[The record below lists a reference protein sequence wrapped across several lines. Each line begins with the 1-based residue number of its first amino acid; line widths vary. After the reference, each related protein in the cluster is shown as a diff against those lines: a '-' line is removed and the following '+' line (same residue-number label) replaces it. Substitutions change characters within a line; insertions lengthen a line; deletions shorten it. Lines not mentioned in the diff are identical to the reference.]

1 MPSRLAPFSNQ
12 VTQRR
17 QGAKDLFQKMF
28 MAALRLGVRCALVS
42 AVFTAGV
49 SAQTTDVYG
58 VLTDSLTKQRV
69 PFVNVRVEGTSWG
82 ASANNLGF
90 YFIAKLPPGTYEITA
105 SSIGY
110 VKVTRTVVLRNVKSY
125 ELNFQ
130 LPPVPVESE
139 EVLVTAPRKRMEL
152 ETKATSVHV
161 LERQDLKRVPVAGQQ
176 DLLQSLKIL
185 PGIVST
191 SDVSSRFYVR
201 GGAGDQNLFMF
212 DGIRIYYPFH
222 ALGIYSVFSTEMVEN
237 VEVYTGAFPTG
248 FGGRLSSVVN
258 ITARD
263 GRADRLAG
271 RANANFLSTELSIEG
286 PAISTSSFIINARKS
301 ISSKTFGDILGQNVP
316 LDFYDGTIKL
326 STQPGGVQKFD
337 ITYLT
342 SGDRLKA
349 RSLNDPEYSWR
360 NNGMALS
367 GSGLPSAKMFVN
379 WLIYISSYKASRG
392 GSASGSVSP
401 AATSVKEQG
410 LRANATVYTGPQDL
424 YYFGFDFG
432 FPSLEYSFINRLGL
446 SQTIQNSL
454 LDVSAWVRYQTTL
467 GPLQIDGGFH
477 TEVGA
482 LFDGGDPAREIQP
495 RINANYLVVGT
506 WRAKASFGRFSQRM
520 LTVGNEDDVIS
531 IFDAW
536 IRVPKDLPPEQADH
550 FVLGLSG
557 SLTEQATMNAEMY
570 YKRYNSLVVYNRD
583 KIESSDPDYIKGTG
597 DSYGAEVT
605 LRSHSPYVDL
615 YAVYSLSWAKINNGG
630 FEYFPRYDRRHHINL
645 MAITHP
651 IKGLTATARWEFGSG
666 FPFSQTVGYFD
677 RLSLDNALPGQF
689 ELETGSPYI
698 ILGAKNAARLPAY
711 HRLDISFAY
720 AISVL
725 GFDITAGADFLNM
738 YDNKNI
744 FYFDRKTGARVNM
757 LAFFPSATITI
768 SY

>member
-1 MPSRLAPFSNQ
+1 MSSRNARSLLR
-12 VTQRR
+12 V
-17 QGAKDLFQKMF
+17 D
-28 MAALRLGVRCALVS
+28 ALG
-42 AVFTAGV
+42 AVFGILFLVFTTGL
-49 SAQTTDVYG
+49 SAQTIDVYG

-69 PFVNVRVEGTSWG
+69 PFVNVRVEGTNWG
-82 ASANNLGF
+82 ASANNVGF
-90 YFIAKLPPGTYEITA
+90 YFIAKLPPGTYEVTA

-110 VKVTRTVVLRNVKSY
+110 VKVSRTVVLRNVKSY

-152 ETKATSVHV
+152 ETKTTSVHV
-161 LERQDLKRVPVAGQQ
+161 LERQDLKSVPVAGQQ

-222 ALGIYSVFSTEMVEN
+222 ALGIYSVFSPEMVDN
-237 VEVYTGAFPTG
+237 VEVYTGAFPPG
-248 FGGRLSSVVN
+248 FGGKLSSVVN

-263 GRADRLAG
+263 GRADRFAG
-271 RANANFLSTELSIEG
+271 RVNANFLSTEFMVEG
-286 PAISTSSFIINARKS
+286 PAISKSSFIINARKS

-316 LDFYDGTIKL
+316 LDFYDATFKL

-337 ITYLT
+337 ITFLT
-342 SGDRLKA
+342 SGDRLKS
-349 RSLNDPEYSWR
+349 RSVNDPEYSWR
-360 NNGMALS
+360 NNGVALS
-367 GSGLPSAKMFVN
+367 GSGLPSDKMFVN
-379 WLIYISSYKASRG
+379 WLVYISSYKATRG
-392 GSASGSVSP
+392 ASASGAVSS
-401 AATSVKEQG
+401 ASTSVEERG

-432 FPSLEYSFINRLGL
+432 FPSLDYSFVNRLGL
-446 SQTIQNSL
+446 SQSIQNSL
-454 LDVSAWVRYQTTL
+454 LDVSAWVRYQTTI
-467 GPLQIDGGFH
+467 GAFQIDGGIH
-477 TEVGA
+477 AEVGA
-482 LFDGGDPAREIQP
+482 LFDGSDPAREIQP
-495 RINANYLVVGT
+495 RINANYLVAGT

-536 IRVPKDLPPEQADH
+536 IRVPKDLPAEQADH
-550 FVLGLSG
+550 YVLGLSG
-557 SLTEQATMNAEMY
+557 SLTEQATMNAEVY
-570 YKRYNSLVVYNRD
+570 YKRYNSIVVYNRD
-583 KIESSDPDYIKGTG
+583 KIESSDPDYISGTG
-597 DSYGAEVT
+597 DSYGVELT
-605 LRSHSPYVDL
+605 LRSHAQYVDL
-615 YAVYSLSWAKINNGG
+615 YAVYSLSWAKIKNGG
-630 FEYFPRYDRRHHINL
+630 LKYYPRYDRRHHVNL

-677 RLSLDNALPGQF
+677 RLTLDNALPGQF

-698 ILGAKNAARLPAY
+698 ILGEKNAARLPAY
-711 HRLDISFAY
+711 HRLDINLAY
-720 AISVL
+720 SLSVL
-725 GFDITAGADFLNM
+725 GFDITAGVDFLNV

-757 LAFFPSATITI
+757 LAFFPSAALTI